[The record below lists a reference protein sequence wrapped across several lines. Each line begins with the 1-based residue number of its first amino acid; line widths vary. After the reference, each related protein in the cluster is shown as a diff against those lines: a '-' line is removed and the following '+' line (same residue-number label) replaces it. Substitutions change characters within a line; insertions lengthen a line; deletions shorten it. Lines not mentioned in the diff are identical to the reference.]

1 MAYFTDE
8 RNYTD
13 GKTLGYYTDGFT
25 GTTTDTKLFGKPKED
40 ELQNKINNIF
50 DEIIDDVNNDNS
62 PLLKK
67 IHNKNFTNADIDLY
81 KFNIITL
88 INEVKPN
95 YISDYMSVMPKVV
108 NNQLS
113 LIETIDKISFVMTN
127 TDGFADKARNVQQEL
142 EATDSVDKTSKNA
155 NNTYE

>member
-1 MAYFTDE
+1 MF
-8 RNYTD
+8 
-13 GKTLGYYTDGFT
+13 L
-25 GTTTDTKLFGKPKED
+25 
-40 ELQNKINNIF
+40 F

-95 YISDYMSVMPKVV
+95 YISDLENNDDITNPDSSSTTTCFGVKYLCVV
-108 NNQLS
+108 INS
-113 LIETIDKISFVMTN
+113 LN
-127 TDGFADKARNVQQEL
+127 
-142 EATDSVDKTSKNA
+142 DSGTR
-155 NNTYE
+155 